1 MMSQTD
7 KQTITIVQSL
17 FTLIFLKKRFNMLSR
32 CLVASITKKVI
43 SYLLVLRQQPLRA
56 LQTQDFHFKVF
67 QYLKINRN
75 FFKLKLFL

>member
-1 MMSQTD
+1 
-7 KQTITIVQSL
+7 
-17 FTLIFLKKRFNMLSR
+17 MLSQ

-43 SYLLVLRQQPLRA
+43 SYLLVPRQQPLRA

-67 QYLKINRN
+67 KYLKINRN

>member
-1 MMSQTD
+1 
-7 KQTITIVQSL
+7 
-17 FTLIFLKKRFNMLSR
+17 MLSQ

-43 SYLLVLRQQPLRA
+43 SYLLVPRQQPLRA

-75 FFKLKLFL
+75 FFKLKLYL